1 MNPSL
6 VRVLIERQPLLRV
19 SPIPYCVFVTSQ
31 SDTEISAFY
40 SFGIRMLIL
49 STKQQALNALGC
61 LFLIAMVLAE
71 PSYSMA
77 QDVEK
82 AKGSQTAEN
91 YLVATEL
98 LPGSVAG
105 LVRIPNLPQLSEGWA
120 KTNIGL
126 LLQDKAMQPYLE
138 SQKDRAIGY
147 LENISSKVG
156 LKAKDLQDISSGEV
170 VFGWL
175 PFAKDTRRPFA
186 LCVIA
191 DIRGR
196 KEKAENAAT
205 IIEKDL
211 LEAGWERSD
220 LKHRGHSIRV
230 YNNRPKPGQL
240 KVEQIAILINDTR
253 IIAADRDS
261 VVTDI
266 LDVLDGKSTVTPIS
280 QEEDFKIVMGRSS
293 EAIAKPVKTGGG
305 MISGEWFAR
314 PFQMGRIIRESL
326 EVDRGN
332 DVDILNL
339 LENQG
344 FDAIKAV
351 GGILAIA
358 GDPYDILHRGY
369 ILAPPV
375 TDQPSKYEL
384 AAKMLQF
391 PNAPLAAIPSWIHS
405 ETASFSRMNIK
416 IEEAFWASES
426 LINEALGDDIFRD
439 IIDGIRDDEDGPQI
453 DIAKDVL
460 PNLDDQVVILTDNT
474 TPIDVG
480 SERMLVA
487 VKIRDA
493 ATIKEVIRKAME
505 VEPDAKQIESVE
517 GSTIWQV
524 ERGGAGDD
532 FDEDLFNDLDLGF
545 DEEVVEEAPPLLD
558 NWAIATVD
566 QGAGSDAPYLI
577 FSNHS
582 DLIIEV
588 AKRIKEENLPGLAE
602 EDSIKRV
609 VAAHQD
615 LGCNTPSLDRCVRLK
630 LALRAKYELLKMGKL
645 KESGSILA
653 SFYRRFLET
662 EATKGVDPA
671 DISKLPA
678 LEEIEKYFPDGG
690 SFVETTEDG
699 WALTSFLLK

>member
-1 MNPSL
+1 
-6 VRVLIERQPLLRV
+6 
-19 SPIPYCVFVTSQ
+19 
-31 SDTEISAFY
+31 
-40 SFGIRMLIL
+40 MLIL
-49 STKQQALNALGC
+49 STNSRTQNTLQYLLFICLIISVPTPSNAQ
-61 LFLIAMVLAE
+61 E
-71 PSYSMA
+71 SDP
-77 QDVEK
+77 EK
-82 AKGSQTAEN
+82 VQTADQT
-91 YLVATEL
+91 YVPATDL
-98 LPGSVAG
+98 LPGTIAG
-105 LVRIPNLPQLSEGWA
+105 LVRIPNLPDLSEGWA

-126 LLQDKAMQPYLE
+126 LLQDESMQPYLE

-186 LCVIA
+186 LCIIA

-196 KEKAENAAT
+196 KTQAEDAAKK
-205 IIEKDL
+205 IEEDL
-211 LEAGWERSD
+211 LKAGWERSE
-220 LKHRGHSIRV
+220 LKHRGHNIRV
-230 YNNRPKPGQL
+230 YNNQPKPGQL
-240 KVEQIAILINDTR
+240 KVEQIAILIDESR

-261 VVTDI
+261 VVTDL
-266 LDVLDGKSTVTPIS
+266 LDTIDGESSTTPIS
-280 QEEDFKIVMGRSS
+280 EESDFQIVMGQSS
-293 EAIAKPVKTGGG
+293 DAIAGPLKTGGG

-332 DVDILNL
+332 DIDILNL

-351 GGILAIA
+351 GGILSIA

-369 ILAPPV
+369 VLAPPV
-375 TDQPSKYEL
+375 TDEPSKYEL

-391 PNAPLAAIPSWIHS
+391 PNAPLDAIPSWVHP

-416 IEEAFWASES
+416 IEEAFWASET

-439 IIDGIRDDEDGPQI
+439 IIDGIRDDKDGPQI
-453 DIAKDVL
+453 DIEKDVL

-493 ATIKEVIRKAME
+493 KVIKDVIRKAME
-505 VEPDAKQIESVE
+505 VEPDAKQVESFE

-524 ERGGAGDD
+524 ERGGETED
-532 FDEDLFNDLDLGF
+532 FDTDLFNDLELGF
-545 DEEVVEEAPPLLD
+545 EEEVVEEAPPLLD

-566 QGAGSDAPYLI
+566 QGPGSDAPYLI

-582 DLIIEV
+582 ELIIEV
-588 AKRIKEENLPGLAE
+588 AKRIRDGQSPGLAE
-602 EDSIKRV
+602 DSSIKRV
-609 VAAHQD
+609 ISAHQE
-615 LGCNTPSLDRCVRLK
+615 LGCDTPSLDRCVRLK

-662 EATKGVDPA
+662 ENSEGTGAS

-678 LEEIEKYFPDGG
+678 LEDIEQYLPDGG
-690 SFVETTEDG
+690 SFVETTDNG

>member
-1 MNPSL
+1 
-6 VRVLIERQPLLRV
+6 
-19 SPIPYCVFVTSQ
+19 
-31 SDTEISAFY
+31 
-40 SFGIRMLIL
+40 MLIL
-49 STKQQALNALGC
+49 SAKQWASHISRCLLVMSALLTSTAHTH
-61 LFLIAMVLAE
+61 
-71 PSYSMA
+71 A
-77 QDVEK
+77 QE
-82 AKGSQTAEN
+82 STAEELGADGKA
-91 YLVATEL
+91 YISATDL

-105 LVRIPNLPQLSEGWA
+105 LLRIPNLPELSSGWE
-120 KTNIGL
+120 KTNIGQ
-126 LLQDKAMQPYLE
+126 LLQDEAMQPYLE

-170 VFGWL
+170 VIGWL

-186 LCVIA
+186 LCIVA

-196 KEKAENAAT
+196 QANAEKVGDKIHE
-205 IIEKDL
+205 DL
-211 LEAGWERSD
+211 LKAGWESSS
-220 LKHRGHSIRV
+220 LKHRGHDIRV
-230 YNNRPKPGQL
+230 YNNKPKPGQL
-240 KVEQIAILINDTR
+240 KVEQIAILIDNAR

-266 LDVLDGKSTVTPIS
+266 LDAIDGKTTITPIS
-280 QEEDFKIVMGRSS
+280 QEDDFQIVMGQSQ
-293 EAIAKPVKTGGG
+293 EAINAPIKASGAMV
-305 MISGEWFAR
+305 SGEWFAR

-369 ILAPPV
+369 VLAPPV
-375 TDQPSKYEL
+375 TDKPSKYEL
-384 AAKMLQF
+384 AARMLQF
-391 PNAPLAAIPSWIHS
+391 PNAPLSSIPAWVDQA
-405 ETASFSRMNIK
+405 TASFSRMNVK
-416 IEEAFWASES
+416 IEEAFWASET

-453 DIAKDVL
+453 DIAKDLL
-460 PNLDDQVVILTDNT
+460 PNLDNQVVIITDNT
-474 TPIDVG
+474 LPIDIG

-493 ATIKEVIRKAME
+493 KTIREVIRKAME
-505 VEPDAKQIESVE
+505 VEPDAKQVEAFE
-517 GSTIWQV
+517 GSVIWQV
-524 ERGGAGDD
+524 ERGGGDAD

-545 DEEVVEEAPPLLD
+545 EEEAVEEAPPLLD

-566 QGAGSDAPYLI
+566 QGPGSESPYLM
-577 FSNHS
+577 FSNNA
-582 DLIIEV
+582 DLIVEV
-588 AKRIKEENLPGLAE
+588 AKRISEGKPDGLAE
-602 EDSIKRV
+602 QKSIQRV
-609 VAAHQD
+609 VDAHKE
-615 LGCNTPSLDRCVRLK
+615 LGCKTPSLDRCVRLK

-645 KESGSILA
+645 KESGSVLA

-662 EATKGVDPA
+662 EGAEGAEPPDV
-671 DISKLPA
+671 SKLPS
-678 LEEIEKYFPDGG
+678 LEDIQQYFPDGG
-690 SFVETTEDG
+690 SFVETTENG
-699 WALTSFLLK
+699 WSLTSFLLK

>member
-1 MNPSL
+1 
-6 VRVLIERQPLLRV
+6 
-19 SPIPYCVFVTSQ
+19 
-31 SDTEISAFY
+31 
-40 SFGIRMLIL
+40 MLIL
-49 STKQQALNALGC
+49 SNQLITHKALHC
-61 LFLIAMVLAE
+61 LVIICFIFATPTQTIAQTSATGE
-71 PSYSMA
+71 
-77 QDVEK
+77 
-82 AKGSQTAEN
+82 GSKTEDN
-91 YLVATEL
+91 YLPATNL
-98 LPGSVAG
+98 LPGTLAG
-105 LVRIPNLPQLSEGWA
+105 LVRIPNLPELSENWA

-126 LLQDKAMQPYLE
+126 LLQDESMQPYLE
-138 SQKDRAIGY
+138 SQKDKAIGY

-175 PFAKDTRRPFA
+175 PFANDKRRPFA
-186 LCVIA
+186 LCIIA
-191 DIRGR
+191 DIRG
-196 KEKAENAAT
+196 KKAKAEETAQK
-205 IIEKDL
+205 IEQDL
-211 LEAGWERSD
+211 LASGWERSD
-220 LKHRGHSIRV
+220 LKHRGHNVRV
-230 YNNRPKPGQL
+230 YNNQPKPGQL
-240 KVEQIAILINDTR
+240 KVEQIAIFIDESR

-261 VVTDI
+261 VVTDL
-266 LDVLDGKSTVTPIS
+266 LDSIDGESTTTSIS
-280 QEEDFKIVMGRSS
+280 EEEDFTIVMGRSS
-293 EAIAKPVKTGGG
+293 NGIAAPLEDGGG

-369 ILAPPV
+369 VLAPPV

-391 PNAPLAAIPSWIHS
+391 PNAPLGDIPSWVHP
-405 ETASFSRMNIK
+405 ETASFSRMNVK
-416 IEEAFWASES
+416 IEEAFWASET

-493 ATIKEVIRKAME
+493 KIIKEVIRKAME
-505 VEPDAKQIESVE
+505 VEPDAKQVESVE

-524 ERGGAGDD
+524 ERGGETED
-532 FDEDLFNDLDLGF
+532 FDTDLFNDLELGF
-545 DEEVVEEAPPLLD
+545 EDEAVEEAPPLLD

-566 QGAGSDAPYLI
+566 QGPGSDSPYLI

-588 AKRIKEENLPGLAE
+588 AKRIGDGKTAGLADE
-602 EDSIKRV
+602 RSIKRV
-609 VAAHQD
+609 ISAHRE
-615 LGCNTPSLDRCVRLK
+615 LGCETPSLDRCVRLK

-645 KESGSILA
+645 KDSGSILA

-662 EATKGVDPA
+662 DNNGGAEAA
-671 DISKLPA
+671 DINKLPS
-678 LEEIEKYFPDGG
+678 LEDIQQYLPDGG
-690 SFVETTEDG
+690 SFVETTDNG

>member
-82 AKGSQTAEN
+82 AKGSVTAEN

-186 LCVIA
+186 LCIIA

-196 KEKAENAAT
+196 KDKAENAAT

-240 KVEQIAILINDTR
+240 KVEQIAILINETR

-293 EAIAKPVKTGGG
+293 EAIAKPVQTGGG

-351 GGILAIA
+351 GGILAI
-358 GDPYDILHRGY
+358 
-369 ILAPPV
+369 
-375 TDQPSKYEL
+375 
-384 AAKMLQF
+384 
-391 PNAPLAAIPSWIHS
+391 
-405 ETASFSRMNIK
+405 
-416 IEEAFWASES
+416 
-426 LINEALGDDIFRD
+426 
-439 IIDGIRDDEDGPQI
+439 
-453 DIAKDVL
+453 
-460 PNLDDQVVILTDNT
+460 
-474 TPIDVG
+474 
-480 SERMLVA
+480 
-487 VKIRDA
+487 
-493 ATIKEVIRKAME
+493 
-505 VEPDAKQIESVE
+505 
-517 GSTIWQV
+517 
-524 ERGGAGDD
+524 
-532 FDEDLFNDLDLGF
+532 
-545 DEEVVEEAPPLLD
+545 
-558 NWAIATVD
+558 
-566 QGAGSDAPYLI
+566 
-577 FSNHS
+577 
-582 DLIIEV
+582 
-588 AKRIKEENLPGLAE
+588 
-602 EDSIKRV
+602 
-609 VAAHQD
+609 
-615 LGCNTPSLDRCVRLK
+615 
-630 LALRAKYELLKMGKL
+630 
-645 KESGSILA
+645 
-653 SFYRRFLET
+653 
-662 EATKGVDPA
+662 
-671 DISKLPA
+671 
-678 LEEIEKYFPDGG
+678 
-690 SFVETTEDG
+690 
-699 WALTSFLLK
+699 

>member
-1 MNPSL
+1 
-6 VRVLIERQPLLRV
+6 
-19 SPIPYCVFVTSQ
+19 
-31 SDTEISAFY
+31 
-40 SFGIRMLIL
+40 MLIL
-49 STKQQALNALGC
+49 STN
-61 LFLIAMVLAE
+61 
-71 PSYSMA
+71 
-77 QDVEK
+77 
-82 AKGSQTAEN
+82 SQTQN
-91 YLVATEL
+91 TLQYLLFICLIISVPTPSNAQESDPEKVQTADQTYVPATDL
-98 LPGSVAG
+98 LPGTIAG
-105 LVRIPNLPQLSEGWA
+105 LVRIPNLPELSEGWA

-126 LLQDKAMQPYLE
+126 LLQDESMQPYLE

-186 LCVIA
+186 LCIIA

-196 KEKAENAAT
+196 KTQAEDAAKK
-205 IIEKDL
+205 IEEDL
-211 LEAGWERSD
+211 LKAGWERSD
-220 LKHRGHSIRV
+220 LKHRGHNIRV
-230 YNNRPKPGQL
+230 YNNQPKPGQL
-240 KVEQIAILINDTR
+240 KVEQIAILIDESR

-261 VVTDI
+261 VVTDL
-266 LDVLDGKSTVTPIS
+266 LDTIDGESSTTPIS
-280 QEEDFKIVMGRSS
+280 EESDFQIVMGQSS
-293 EAIAKPVKTGGG
+293 DAIAGPLKTGGG

-314 PFQMGRIIRESL
+314 PFPMGRIIRESL

-332 DVDILNL
+332 DIDILNL

-351 GGILAIA
+351 GGILSIA

-369 ILAPPV
+369 VLAPPV
-375 TDQPSKYEL
+375 TDEPSKYEL

-391 PNAPLAAIPSWIHS
+391 PNAPLDAIPSWVHP
-405 ETASFSRMNIK
+405 ETASFSRMNLK
-416 IEEAFWASES
+416 IEEAFWASET

-439 IIDGIRDDEDGPQI
+439 IIDGIRDDKDGPQI
-453 DIAKDVL
+453 DIEKDVL

-493 ATIKEVIRKAME
+493 KVIKDVIRKAME
-505 VEPDAKQIESVE
+505 VEPDAKQVESFE

-524 ERGGAGDD
+524 ERGGETED
-532 FDEDLFNDLDLGF
+532 FDTDLFNDLELGF
-545 DEEVVEEAPPLLD
+545 EEEVVEEAPPLLD

-566 QGAGSDAPYLI
+566 QGPGSDAPYLI

-582 DLIIEV
+582 ELIIEV
-588 AKRIKEENLPGLAE
+588 AKRIRDGQSPGLAE
-602 EDSIKRV
+602 DSSIKRV
-609 VAAHQD
+609 ISAHQE
-615 LGCNTPSLDRCVRLK
+615 LGCDTPSLDRCVRLK

-662 EATKGVDPA
+662 ENSEGTGAS

-678 LEEIEKYFPDGG
+678 LEDIEQYLPDGG
-690 SFVETTEDG
+690 SFVETTDNG